1 MKTEIKIYSLL
12 FILISSPVFGQNN
25 LVTTPEE
32 NTGEISTIA
41 ESNFFIEPKTALIEV
56 TIEQV
61 KDPLK
66 GFNDLYLSLD
76 QSQTKLKSIKGVTSV
91 NLINDKF
98 ITSGT
103 ETIGGIK
110 KGSPLKIV
118 RKLRFTVTEL
128 SKLGEVTD
136 SILNTMP
143 GIEINSIK
151 LLKDEKP
158 DFSAVYKSISEQLV
172 LKLRIVAQSVGQTLD
187 EKNLLINFSEEPNAS
202 EIREQLA
209 ENPTT
214 SLDSGG
220 KDIKIVGQIR
230 GKLLK
235 K

>member
-1 MKTEIKIYSLL
+1 MKRKVKFYSLL
-12 FILISSPVFGQNN
+12 FLLTSSPVFGQNN
-25 LVTTPEE
+25 VVTTPEE

-41 ESNFFIEPKTALIEV
+41 EGNIFIEPKIALIEV

-76 QSQTKLKSIKGVTSV
+76 QAQTKLKTIKGAASV
-91 NLINDKF
+91 NHINDKF

-103 ETIGGIK
+103 ETSGAIK
-110 KGSPLKIV
+110 KGSPLKII
-118 RKLRFTVTEL
+118 RKLRLTITEL

-136 SILNTMP
+136 SILNTIP

-151 LLKDEKP
+151 LLKDDNP
-158 DFSAVYKSISEQLV
+158 DFSTVYKSISEKLV
-172 LKLRIVAQSVGQTLD
+172 RKLRNVAQSIGQTLD

-209 ENPTT
+209 ENPST

-220 KDIKIVGQIR
+220 KEIKIVGQIR